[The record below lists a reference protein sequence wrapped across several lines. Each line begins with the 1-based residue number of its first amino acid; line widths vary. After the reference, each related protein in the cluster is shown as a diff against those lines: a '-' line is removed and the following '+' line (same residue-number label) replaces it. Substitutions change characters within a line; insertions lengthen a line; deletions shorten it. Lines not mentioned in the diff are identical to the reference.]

1 MKRAAR
7 QFNCQK
13 GDTVIVAQR
22 KRGKLVRNALTIVRT
37 RIRNEHG
44 CPLNFLAAGNRRQRV
59 TLDPFAGSQDVR
71 IIVLPKELPA
81 ELAAFKD
88 HPSVMVAR
96 VPGCDRYTYRLVS
109 RRNLE
114 PVCRVRVERQAQDI
128 QFNDGNW
135 WARDEEVV
143 SATEF
148 LSAGRQRMTL
158 KGLKI
163 ED

>member
-1 MKRAAR
+1 VKRAAR

-22 KRGKLVRNALTIVRT
+22 QRGKLVRNALTIVRT
-37 RIRNEHG
+37 GIRNEHG
-44 CPLNFLAAGNRRQRV
+44 CPLNFLGAGNGHRRV

-88 HPSVMVAR
+88 HPAVRVAR
-96 VPGCDRYTYRLVS
+96 VPGCDRYTYRLIS

-114 PVCRVRVERQAQDI
+114 PVCRVRVEHQRQDI
-128 QFNDGNW
+128 HFSDGTW
-135 WARDEEVV
+135 WAKNEEVAA
-143 SATEF
+143 ATEF

-163 ED
+163 EG

>member
-1 MKRAAR
+1 
-7 QFNCQK
+7 
-13 GDTVIVAQR
+13 
-22 KRGKLVRNALTIVRT
+22 
-37 RIRNEHG
+37 
-44 CPLNFLAAGNRRQRV
+44 
-59 TLDPFAGSQDVR
+59 VR
-71 IIVLPKELPA
+71 IIVLPNELPA

-88 HPSVMVAR
+88 HPAVMVAR

-128 QFNDGNW
+128 QFSDGNW

-148 LSAGRQRMTL
+148 LNAGRQRMTL
-158 KGLKI
+158 KGLKS